1 MIQDRSRIRDRHR
14 HQKRAKNAL
23 LGTSQS
29 HAIHDLIFHNQHTPY
44 TIQQILTQSRA
55 LPRSKHN
62 CSTGLSSQQ
71 GRGGRTWSKN
81 LLFHAQFTQR
91 TFTSILAHSPSTLQ
105 SSQSHRNRQSP
116 LKSQRNTS
124 TKRGEI
130 IELDLREATLFSP
143 CPVDLL
149 HRDSRIATKLHTH
162 PLTSFTGKTERPKS
176 AKTTPKKAVSKLLNP
191 LQPEVHSVKQEYPR
205 SIQPH
210 NTMQYHSIP
219 CNAMQYCASLITA
232 DGAYYCPVGS
242 IWLFFLS
249 EISSVSLSTTKTTL

>member
-1 MIQDRSRIRDRHR
+1 MIQDCSRIRDIHR
-14 HQKRAKNAL
+14 RRKKSNQKRAKKAVSILHNL
-23 LGTSQS
+23 R
-29 HAIHDLIFHNQHTPY
+29 AIGDLIFYNPQKSLYNRTNPHTIHCLALI
-44 TIQQILTQSRA
+44 TTQLLDR
-55 LPRSKHN
+55 RSEGMGTRGVQRSV
-62 CSTGLSSQQ
+62 CPSLSSQQ

-219 CNAMQYCASLITA
+219 CNTM
-232 DGAYYCPVGS
+232 
-242 IWLFFLS
+242 
-249 EISSVSLSTTKTTL
+249 